1 MCTFQATTVKPIS
14 SLCRH
19 FFTEEPMSPESESH
33 WISGCLVKRWHK
45 SACVWFGS
53 KEVFKQVVFKHTS
66 HVWNDIYPN
75 IWLQWLYRLKCTNL
89 KKKKGWKCPKSP
101 EDDVP
106 LDSFA
111 LEVSKWVKN
120 TSRKVRE
127 LTLWGCCVCQALSTL
142 WWLVCEFTS
151 DQYLCTENDVVKLLG
166 FQKNILVLGYMLWVT
181 YTIQRGKLWLSANGR
196 NVLANTFQLRNLF
209 NALLRIMYSM
219 VICARGL
226 LSCN

>member
-1 MCTFQATTVKPIS
+1 MCTFQATTVKPINS
-14 SLCRH
+14 SCRH
-19 FFTEEPMSPESESH
+19 FLPKSRCHQNLSLTES
-33 WISGCLVKRWHK
+33 V
-45 SACVWFGS
+45 AVWQNVGTNLHAFGS
-53 KEVFKQVVFKHTS
+53 VPRRSSSRWSSNTHHMSGMISIQTFDYSDFIDSNAQIK
-66 HVWNDIYPN
+66 
-75 IWLQWLYRLKCTNL
+75 

-101 EDDVP
+101 ENDVP

-196 NVLANTFQLRNLF
+196 NVSANTFQLRNLF